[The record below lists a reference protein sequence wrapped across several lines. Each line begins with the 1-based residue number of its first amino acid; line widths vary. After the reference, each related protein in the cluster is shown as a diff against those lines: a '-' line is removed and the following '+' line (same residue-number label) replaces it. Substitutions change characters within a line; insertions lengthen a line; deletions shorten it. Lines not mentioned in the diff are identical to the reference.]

1 MLDKFQAIVVGGG
14 PGGYVCA
21 IRLSQLGLKTAC
33 IESRGSLGGTCLNVG
48 CIPSKSLLNLSDEF
62 HKVQHLSNKGI
73 EIGEVKLNLAKMM
86 QSKDKAV
93 TVLTKGVE
101 FLLKKNKVTYFK
113 GIGSF
118 KSKNEI
124 SIKDEKGNE
133 TLIFGDK
140 IIIATGSVPVSLPGI
155 EFDEKV
161 IVSSTGVLK
170 LDDTT
175 PSTSRT
181 TGALV
186 IAGGM
191 GVSGKATFGDEIIV
205 DTGII
210 PDVDKGAYI
219 GKEDQAFETA
229 YIDGIRLGVGG
240 TTTIDTRGGDLVISA
255 AIGSSVSISTVTTI
269 TSDLNVEGD
278 ITAFYTSDRRL
289 KDNITPIDDPLAKV
303 ISISG
308 NTYDWND
315 KSGKTGKDV
324 GVIAQELEEVLPEAV
339 TTRKN
344 GYLAV
349 DYDRVVPLLVEAIK
363 ELNAKVDSLEQRLNN

>member
-1 MLDKFQAIVVGGG
+1 MNI
-14 PGGYVCA
+14 
-21 IRLSQLGLKTAC
+21 
-33 IESRGSLGGTCLNVG
+33 
-48 CIPSKSLLNLSDEF
+48 
-62 HKVQHLSNKGI
+62 
-73 EIGEVKLNLAKMM
+73 
-86 QSKDKAV
+86 
-93 TVLTKGVE
+93 
-101 FLLKKNKVTYFK
+101 
-113 GIGSF
+113 
-118 KSKNEI
+118 
-124 SIKDEKGNE
+124 
-133 TLIFGDK
+133 
-140 IIIATGSVPVSLPGI
+140 
-155 EFDEKV
+155 
-161 IVSSTGVLK
+161 
-170 LDDTT
+170 
-175 PSTSRT
+175 
-181 TGALV
+181 
-186 IAGGM
+186 
-191 GVSGKATFGDEIIV
+191 
-205 DTGII
+205 II

-219 GKEDQAFETA
+219 GKEDQALETA

-278 ITAFYTSDRRL
+278 ITAFYTSDARL